1 MTMKKGI
8 KWLKRWLIY
17 VSVCGL
23 IKLMCLLPRRAAI
36 AVMRGVGL
44 GAFCLLKSK
53 RERMVQHLGMAF
65 GNEKSSDE
73 IKKIARQVFLNIGTC
88 AADAIRIPQLIEDR
102 MENLITIEGREHIDR
117 VFSSGQS
124 AIFLT
129 AHFGN
134 WELLGAWFA
143 KNGYPV
149 KVVGAQNHD
158 PRLDKLIVGT
168 RNQAGYTNITRKS
181 NTRDILRAIR
191 DGYLIGMLIDQ
202 DTKVEGV
209 FVKFF
214 NQWAHTAI
222 GPVVLA
228 KKYDL
233 KIIPVFMRLNSD
245 LTYHMEVQEPL
256 KLEFTD
262 DIKHDLVVNTQK
274 CSDTYERII
283 RRFPEQ
289 WVWMHRRWKKQP
301 QAIN

>member
-1 MTMKKGI
+1 MRKEI
-8 KWLKRWLIY
+8 KELKRWLIY
-17 VSVCGL
+17 VNVCAL

-36 AVMRGVGL
+36 SVMRCVGL

-53 RERMVQHLGMAF
+53 RERMVQQLGMAF

-73 IKKIARQVFLNIGTC
+73 IKRIARQVFLNIGTC
-88 AADAIRIPQLIEDR
+88 AADAIRIPQLIEDGI
-102 MENLITIEGREHIDR
+102 ENLITIEGIENLDQALANGHGI
-117 VFSSGQS
+117 
-124 AIFLT
+124 ILLT

-134 WELLGAWFA
+134 WELLGAWLA
-143 KNGYPV
+143 RNGYRV
-149 KVVGAQNHD
+149 KVIGAPNHD
-158 PRLDKLIVGT
+158 PRLDNLIVGT
-168 RNQAGYTNITRKS
+168 RNRAGYTNITRKT
-181 NTRDILRAIR
+181 NTREILRGIQE
-191 DGYLIGMLIDQ
+191 GYSIGMLIDQ

-222 GPVVLA
+222 GPVILA
-228 KKYDL
+228 KRYNL

-301 QAIN
+301 QALH